1 MSEAKQRQVRLSAI
15 GFDDRSQE
23 SFRIAF
29 KGPGRGK
36 AVLVDDNKADGGI
49 VNMDSAGAKALWA
62 NYRERNPNKPTIIL
76 GVTDPGIVGAL
87 FVKKPATI
95 DQMLEAVDRLISDLG
110 HEEPVAQADERP
122 SFRLTASDQAAID
135 RQRDDGKGQVI
146 ASANSAKKAPVAVAA
161 TTAAAKNV
169 KLSPFYNPRDYMQ
182 SEIHSAIEYSL
193 KSQVAV
199 ELWIMAGDE
208 QWGKIIFLPGLKKV
222 LTSFTDNELKQHC
235 STPLALVTHK
245 LYRRKPKDTQEL
257 EDRVAREQRGCRYES
272 FLWKIALYT
281 SLGRLPQGTNLSSN
295 MHLKQWPNLTR
306 LYPLGGSM
314 RIATLLVDQP
324 RSLPVIAKVLKM
336 PVGRVFSFYSA
347 ASAIGIVESSEPVAL
362 NIAKTI
368 EPKKHRDHTLFGRIL
383 KRLRNGESEF
393 EAYA

>member
-1 MSEAKQRQVRLSAI
+1 MNEGKQRQVRLSAI

-29 KGPGRGK
+29 KGPGKGM
-36 AVLVDDNKADGGI
+36 AVLVDDGKADAGI
-49 VNMDSAGAKALWA
+49 VNMDNATARTLW
-62 NYRERNPNKPTIIL
+62 NQYRERNPEKPAIIL
-76 GVTDPGIVGAL
+76 GVTDPGIEGAI

-95 DQMLEAVDRLISDLG
+95 DQMLEAISRLNIDAG
-110 HEEPVAQADERP
+110 HEEPAADKESERP
-122 SFRLTASDQAAID
+122 VFRLDPADQSVID
-135 RQRDDGKGQVI
+135 GLRDYGKGGVI
-146 ASANSAKKAPVAVAA
+146 PSANTARKTVAA
-161 TTAAAKNV
+161 GNSKFS
-169 KLSPFYNPRDYMQ
+169 LFYNPRDYLQ
-182 SEIHSAIEYSL
+182 SEIHSAVEYSL

-199 ELWIMAGDE
+199 ELWIMAGDDH
-208 QWGKIIFLPGLKKV
+208 WGKIIFLPGVKKV
-222 LTSFTDNELKQHC
+222 LTSFSDGELKQYC

-257 EDRVAREQRGCRYES
+257 EERVAREHRGCGFES

-281 SLGRLPQGTNLSSN
+281 SLGRLPQGTNLSSA
-295 MHLKQWPNLTR
+295 MQLKKWPNFTR
-306 LYPLGGSM
+306 LYPLNGSM

-324 RSLPVIAKVLKM
+324 RTLPMIAKVLRM

-347 ASAIGIVESSEPVAL
+347 ACAIGLMESDETVAVNLSAKPV
-362 NIAKTI
+362 

-383 KRLRNGESEF
+383 KRLRNDESEF